1 MSLKGFFLAWLTSA
15 LIMLGASYLWHGV
28 ILNDIERLN
37 YPKEIYLTGSIITYL
52 ILGFVLTKIYL
63 MKFTRPISKRP
74 MLRGIISG
82 ASLGIVAYIL
92 SLVIGVS
99 FSSSLTIK
107 NILFDMTWQTTEQI
121 IGGIVVGMAY
131 VAEFEGNFLRVVAR
145 KLFGED

>member
-1 MSLKGFFLAWLTSA
+1 MSLKGFFLAWLFSA
-15 LIMLGASYLWHGV
+15 LVMLGASYLWHGV

-63 MKFTRPISKRP
+63 MKFPRPISKRP

-107 NILFDMTWQTTEQI
+107 NILFDMTWQITEQI
-121 IGGIVVGMAY
+121 IGGIVVGIAY